1 MLKEKEINYIFETLK
16 KEYNNFEDTELR
28 YFNHY
33 QLLISIML
41 SAQATDR
48 SVNLATQKLFQI
60 LQTPEDAIKLGYE
73 KINNY
78 IKTINY
84 HNIKSQNIIKLSKKL
99 IDEYKSKV
107 PDNFKDLVKLNGI
120 GRKTANVFLNIAYNK
135 STIAVDT
142 HVFRSSN
149 RLGIVKAKNVIETEE
164 QLIKNVNYKYHK
176 DINKLLVL
184 FGRYVCKAKNPHC
197 LDCKFNKFCTFCND
211 KKNKL

>member
-142 HVFRSSN
+142 HVFRSLSKQKM
-149 RLGIVKAKNVIETEE
+149 L
-164 QLIKNVNYKYHK
+164 
-176 DINKLLVL
+176 
-184 FGRYVCKAKNPHC
+184 
-197 LDCKFNKFCTFCND
+197 
-211 KKNKL
+211 